1 VGARIYASVEESA
14 QEAIQVKES
23 MAPKPDAVAVYDKYY
38 QVYRGLYPAVQDLS
52 HTLARLGAGEA

>member
-1 VGARIYASVEESA
+1 VEESA

-23 MAPKPDAVAVYDKYY
+23 MAPKPDHVAIYEGYY
-38 QVYRGLYPAVQDLS
+38 QVYRGLYPAVREFS